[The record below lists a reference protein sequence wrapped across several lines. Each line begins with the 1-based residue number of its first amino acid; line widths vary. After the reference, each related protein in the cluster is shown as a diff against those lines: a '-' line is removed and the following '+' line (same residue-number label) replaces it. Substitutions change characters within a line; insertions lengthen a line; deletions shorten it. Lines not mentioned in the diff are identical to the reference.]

1 MSAETFLSETKA
13 LKTTIKFRSEW
24 KEAEETDLPKGVVD
38 PETLCDQHNT
48 KGI

>member
-13 LKTTIKFRSEW
+13 LKTTSKFSSEL